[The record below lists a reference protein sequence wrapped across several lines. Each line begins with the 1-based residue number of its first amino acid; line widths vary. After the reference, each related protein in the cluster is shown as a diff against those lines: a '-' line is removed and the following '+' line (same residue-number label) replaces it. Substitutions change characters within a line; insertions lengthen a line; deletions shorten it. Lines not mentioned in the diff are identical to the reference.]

1 MATSIHLSTDQRRD
15 RSRSVEFW
23 AMSEQRI
30 PKTAGQRPPWTDG
43 WVGGCRI
50 VEKGIPQS
58 RNRLTAALLI
68 LWALYC
74 YSYRHIMQVFDLS
87 RYFMDLLSEGMARPT
102 LTMVRYFRRDGGDHN
117 GSRLSVGGRCGHRCH
132 EGIEGPEAIATI
144 ALSDIKICRIS
155 LTQRHDSRERTT
167 NTFER
172 LFKRA
177 ECKNRLDNSGV
188 LCC

>member
-1 MATSIHLSTDQRRD
+1 MICNTYFGAAAAAVPFLIESTIIIHPSNIDQRRD

-155 LTQRHDSRERTT
+155 LTHPTPSTNNER
-167 NTFER
+167 
-172 LFKRA
+172 
-177 ECKNRLDNSGV
+177 V
-188 LCC
+188 